1 MIKFLKLYEKIGIF
15 ILIVLASVVL
25 SIMSPHFLQVRT
37 LLSIAAQGTYA
48 AIIGFG
54 MTLALTMKAFDL
66 SVDAVLALTS
76 VFVAIFIPMVGV
88 PLAIVF
94 SLLIAASVG
103 MVNGLIV
110 TKLGVNPLITTL
122 AMMTIIRGI
131 ALLVVGGRQV
141 IITDP
146 DRVFRVIGTGRIFGI
161 PNQIYI
167 MLLLFAIFFIML
179 YHTPFGR
186 HISAVG
192 SNESAARISG
202 LRVDLIK
209 IAVFMLVSFT
219 AGVVGIIRT
228 SQSLIGIPTMAP
240 DFVLV
245 VLTVAILGGTSLA
258 GGKGNLWGT
267 LFAGIFISM
276 IYYGLNLLGVQIF
289 YQIFSVGLVLLFA
302 LFVDGIRTRYLAI
315 AKAKGIKM

>member
-15 ILIVLASVVL
+15 ILIIAASILLSLA
-25 SIMSPHFLQVRT
+25 SPHFLQLRT
-37 LLSIAAQGTYA
+37 ILNIIAQGTYA
-48 AIIGFG
+48 AIVGFG

-66 SVDAVLALTS
+66 SVDAVMALTS
-76 VFVAIFIPMVGV
+76 VFVAILIPITGI

-94 SLLIAASVG
+94 SLLIASSVG

-122 AMMTIIRGI
+122 AMMTIIRGV

-141 IITDP
+141 IIADP
-146 DRVFRVIGTGRIFGI
+146 QRIFRVIGTGRIFGV

-167 MLLLFAIFFIML
+167 MLFLFIVFFLVL
-179 YHTPFGR
+179 YQTPFGR

-192 SNESAARISG
+192 SNENAAKISG
-202 LRVDLIK
+202 LRVDFIK

-219 AGVVGIIRT
+219 AGVVGIVRT

-267 LFAGIFISM
+267 LFAGIFIAM
-276 IYYGLNLLGVQIF
+276 IYFGLNLLGVQIF
-289 YQIFSVGLVLLFA
+289 YQLFAVGLVLIFA
-302 LFVDGIRTRYLAI
+302 LFIDGIRNRYLAM
-315 AKAKGIKM
+315 AKAKGIRM